1 VVGWFSYAAVAFWS
15 GHMADIFGGIGQI
28 GSNVSVS
35 VGSRV
40 TAGTAL
46 HKLVLET
53 RAAVAGLIVLLA
65 CLGIVRR
72 RLRRLDDRILIAL
85 LYMPLLSIALQ
96 SYGGEIALR
105 IYLFL
110 LPAAAI
116 LAACFFLPGPEPG
129 RLNWR
134 WLAPVAVCAV
144 VLPLAFFIARY
155 GNENFERTPT
165 GELAAMNYVY
175 DHAGNGARV
184 VWLSPSPATDVTPQM
199 PWAYRDIA
207 KVDFVP
213 AKAPPNPART
223 APLVSAL
230 RSYGPDTYLVTT
242 STQVSYLRESSGY
255 ADDWGQRFRAAMTA
269 SPGIRKVY
277 SNGSAAVFTVHFP
290 PGTAAHP
297 PVMNAAGPA
306 LPTIVWTPVGLVVLW
321 LLIGV
326 LAAREFIRVSA
337 PSAVRLL
344 HLLTLASWPLL
355 VLTLEFVIARFVVL

>member
-1 VVGWFSYAAVAFWS
+1 
-15 GHMADIFGGIGQI
+15 
-28 GSNVSVS
+28 
-35 VGSRV
+35 
-40 TAGTAL
+40 
-46 HKLVLET
+46 
-53 RAAVAGLIVLLA
+53 
-65 CLGIVRR
+65 
-72 RLRRLDDRILIAL
+72 
-85 LYMPLLSIALQ
+85 
-96 SYGGEIALR
+96 
-105 IYLFL
+105 
-110 LPAAAI
+110 
-116 LAACFFLPGPEPG
+116 
-129 RLNWR
+129 
-134 WLAPVAVCAV
+134 V